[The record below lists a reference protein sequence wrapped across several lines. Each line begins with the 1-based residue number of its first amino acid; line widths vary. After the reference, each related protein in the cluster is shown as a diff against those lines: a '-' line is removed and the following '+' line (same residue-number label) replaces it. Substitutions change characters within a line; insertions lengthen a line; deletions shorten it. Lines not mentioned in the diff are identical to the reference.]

1 MSDLVKVRK
10 YVATVEE
17 TLHDVGPVLARPVTK
32 AVVGGVIANP
42 YAGRH
47 VDDIQPM
54 MKALEPLAVDLT
66 ERVMKI
72 LGAKGSE
79 LEAYGKGAIVGLNG
93 ELEHAALWHQPSGF
107 GIRHAMGG
115 AKSIVPSTVKV
126 AAAGARIDIP
136 LHHVTAAYVRSHFDA
151 IEFCVPDGPR
161 PDEIVFIV
169 AASIGGRPHAR
180 VGGLTPAEIKLGRR
194 ATMNEDA
201 LAAAMKAMDDYI
213 DGLNRGDEAAV
224 NNACNFPHVRAGRRQ
239 GRRLAQPRRLQARR
253 FRRPRRRWLAS
264 QQVGRAHADPCRPRQ
279 GPSQGE
285 VQPLARRR
293 SRCSASSRRSTS

>member
-1 MSDLVKVRK
+1 MSDLVKLRK

-17 TLHDVGPVLARPVTK
+17 THHDGGPMLARAVTK

-47 VDDIQPM
+47 VADIQPM

-66 ERVMKI
+66 ERVMK
-72 LGAKGSE
+72 LLNAKGSD
-79 LEAYGKGAIVGLNG
+79 LEAYGKGVVVGLAG

-126 AAAGARIDIP
+126 AAGGARIDIP

-161 PDEIVFIV
+161 PDESVFIV
-169 AASIGGRPHAR
+169 AAAIGGRPHAR
-180 VGGLTPAEIKLGRR
+180 VGGLTVDGIKLG
-194 ATMNEDA
+194 
-201 LAAAMKAMDDYI
+201 
-213 DGLNRGDEAAV
+213 DGQR
-224 NNACNFPHVRAGRRQ
+224 
-239 GRRLAQPRRLQARR
+239 
-253 FRRPRRRWLAS
+253 
-264 QQVGRAHADPCRPRQ
+264 
-279 GPSQGE
+279 
-285 VQPLARRR
+285 
-293 SRCSASSRRSTS
+293 

>member
-1 MSDLVKVRK
+1 
-10 YVATVEE
+10 
-17 TLHDVGPVLARPVTK
+17 
-32 AVVGGVIANP
+32 
-42 YAGRH
+42 
-47 VDDIQPM
+47 M

-126 AAAGARIDIP
+126 ATAGARIDIP
-136 LHHVTAAYVRSHFDA
+136 LHHVKAAYVRSHFDA

-169 AASIGGRPHAR
+169 AAAIGGRPHAR
-180 VGGLTPAEIKLGRR
+180 VGGLTPDGIKLG
-194 ATMNEDA
+194 
-201 LAAAMKAMDDYI
+201 
-213 DGLNRGDEAAV
+213 DGQR
-224 NNACNFPHVRAGRRQ
+224 
-239 GRRLAQPRRLQARR
+239 
-253 FRRPRRRWLAS
+253 
-264 QQVGRAHADPCRPRQ
+264 
-279 GPSQGE
+279 
-285 VQPLARRR
+285 
-293 SRCSASSRRSTS
+293 

>member
-17 TLHDVGPVLARPVTK
+17 TLHDFGPALACPVTK
-32 AVVGGVIANP
+32 AVAGGVIANP

-47 VDDIQPM
+47 VADIQPM

-72 LGAKGSE
+72 LGAKGAE

-126 AAAGARIDIP
+126 ATAGARIDIP
-136 LHHVTAAYVRSHFDA
+136 LHHVTASYVRSHFDA

-169 AASIGGRPHAR
+169 AAAIGGRPHAR
-180 VGGLTPAEIKLGRR
+180 VGGLTPAEIRLG
-194 ATMNEDA
+194 
-201 LAAAMKAMDDYI
+201 
-213 DGLNRGDEAAV
+213 DGQR
-224 NNACNFPHVRAGRRQ
+224 
-239 GRRLAQPRRLQARR
+239 
-253 FRRPRRRWLAS
+253 
-264 QQVGRAHADPCRPRQ
+264 
-279 GPSQGE
+279 
-285 VQPLARRR
+285 
-293 SRCSASSRRSTS
+293 

>member
-10 YVATVEE
+10 FVATVEE
-17 TLHDVGPVLARPVTK
+17 TLHDGGPSLNRPVTK

-66 ERVMKI
+66 ERVMKA

-126 AAAGARIDIP
+126 AAAGTRIDIP

-151 IEFCVPDGPR
+151 IEFCVPDGPK

-180 VGGLTPAEIKLGRR
+180 VGGLTPAEIKLG
-194 ATMNEDA
+194 
-201 LAAAMKAMDDYI
+201 
-213 DGLNRGDEAAV
+213 DGQR
-224 NNACNFPHVRAGRRQ
+224 
-239 GRRLAQPRRLQARR
+239 
-253 FRRPRRRWLAS
+253 
-264 QQVGRAHADPCRPRQ
+264 
-279 GPSQGE
+279 
-285 VQPLARRR
+285 
-293 SRCSASSRRSTS
+293 

>member
-1 MSDLVKVRK
+1 MSDLVKLRK
-10 YVATVEE
+10 YVSTLEE
-17 TLHDVGPVLARPVTK
+17 THHDGGPRLNRPVTK

-47 VDDIQPM
+47 VEDIQPM

-66 ERVMKI
+66 ERVMKL
-72 LGAKGSE
+72 LGARGSE
-79 LEAYGKGAIVGLNG
+79 LEAYGKGAIVGLAG

-126 AAAGARIDIP
+126 APAGTRIDIP

-180 VGGLTPAEIKLGRR
+180 VGGLTPGEIKLG
-194 ATMNEDA
+194 
-201 LAAAMKAMDDYI
+201 
-213 DGLNRGDEAAV
+213 DGQR
-224 NNACNFPHVRAGRRQ
+224 
-239 GRRLAQPRRLQARR
+239 
-253 FRRPRRRWLAS
+253 
-264 QQVGRAHADPCRPRQ
+264 
-279 GPSQGE
+279 
-285 VQPLARRR
+285 
-293 SRCSASSRRSTS
+293 

>member
-1 MSDLVKVRK
+1 MSDLVKLRK

-17 TLHDVGPVLARPVTK
+17 THHDGGPVLARAVTK

-47 VDDIQPM
+47 VADIQPM

-66 ERVMKI
+66 ERVMKL
-72 LGAKGSE
+72 LGAKGSD
-79 LEAYGKGAIVGLNG
+79 LEAYGKGVIVGVAG

-107 GIRHAMGG
+107 GIRHAIHQQGGG

-151 IEFCVPDGPR
+151 IEFCVPDGPK

-169 AASIGGRPHAR
+169 AAAIGGRPHAR
-180 VGGLTPAEIKLGRR
+180 VGGLTVDGIKLG
-194 ATMNEDA
+194 
-201 LAAAMKAMDDYI
+201 
-213 DGLNRGDEAAV
+213 DGQR
-224 NNACNFPHVRAGRRQ
+224 
-239 GRRLAQPRRLQARR
+239 
-253 FRRPRRRWLAS
+253 
-264 QQVGRAHADPCRPRQ
+264 
-279 GPSQGE
+279 
-285 VQPLARRR
+285 
-293 SRCSASSRRSTS
+293 

>member
-1 MSDLVKVRK
+1 MSSDLVRLRK
-10 YVATVEE
+10 YVSTIEE
-17 TLHDVGPVLARPVTK
+17 THHDGGPVLNWPVIK

-42 YAGRH
+42 YAGEY
-47 VDDIQPM
+47 VADMQPM

-66 ERVMKI
+66 ERVMK
-72 LGAKGSE
+72 LLDAKGSE
-79 LEAYGKGAIVGLNG
+79 LEAYGKGAIVGLAG

-151 IEFCVPDGPR
+151 IEFCVPDGPK

-180 VGGLTPAEIKLGRR
+180 AGGLTPAEIRVG
-194 ATMNEDA
+194 
-201 LAAAMKAMDDYI
+201 
-213 DGLNRGDEAAV
+213 DGQR
-224 NNACNFPHVRAGRRQ
+224 
-239 GRRLAQPRRLQARR
+239 
-253 FRRPRRRWLAS
+253 
-264 QQVGRAHADPCRPRQ
+264 
-279 GPSQGE
+279 
-285 VQPLARRR
+285 
-293 SRCSASSRRSTS
+293 

>member
-1 MSDLVKVRK
+1 MSDLVKLRK

-17 TLHDVGPVLARPVTK
+17 THHDGGPVLARAVTK
-32 AVVGGVIANP
+32 AVVGGVVANP

-47 VDDIQPM
+47 VADIQPM
-54 MKALEPLAVDLT
+54 MKALEPLAIDLT
-66 ERVMKI
+66 ERVMKL
-72 LGAKGSE
+72 LGAKGSD
-79 LEAYGKGAIVGLNG
+79 LEAYGKGVIVGLAG

-180 VGGLTPAEIKLGRR
+180 VGGLTVDGIKLG
-194 ATMNEDA
+194 
-201 LAAAMKAMDDYI
+201 
-213 DGLNRGDEAAV
+213 DGQR
-224 NNACNFPHVRAGRRQ
+224 
-239 GRRLAQPRRLQARR
+239 
-253 FRRPRRRWLAS
+253 
-264 QQVGRAHADPCRPRQ
+264 
-279 GPSQGE
+279 
-285 VQPLARRR
+285 
-293 SRCSASSRRSTS
+293 

>member
-1 MSDLVKVRK
+1 MSDLVKLRK

-17 TLHDVGPVLARPVTK
+17 THHDGGPVLARAVTK
-32 AVVGGVIANP
+32 AVVGGVVANP

-47 VDDIQPM
+47 VADIQPM

-66 ERVMKI
+66 ERVMKL
-72 LGAKGSE
+72 LGAKGSD
-79 LEAYGKGAIVGLNG
+79 LEAYGKGVIVGLAG

-115 AKSIVPSTVKV
+115 ARSIVPSTVKV
-126 AAAGARIDIP
+126 AAAGTRIDIP

-180 VGGLTPAEIKLGRR
+180 VGGLTVDGIKLG
-194 ATMNEDA
+194 
-201 LAAAMKAMDDYI
+201 
-213 DGLNRGDEAAV
+213 DGQR
-224 NNACNFPHVRAGRRQ
+224 
-239 GRRLAQPRRLQARR
+239 
-253 FRRPRRRWLAS
+253 
-264 QQVGRAHADPCRPRQ
+264 
-279 GPSQGE
+279 
-285 VQPLARRR
+285 
-293 SRCSASSRRSTS
+293 

>member
-17 TLHDVGPVLARPVTK
+17 TLHDFGPVLARPVTK
-32 AVVGGVIANP
+32 AVVGGIIANP

-47 VDDIQPM
+47 VADIQPM

-66 ERVMKI
+66 ERVMKM

-126 AAAGARIDIP
+126 ATAGARIDIP

-169 AASIGGRPHAR
+169 AAAIGGRPHAR
-180 VGGLTPAEIKLGRR
+180 VGGLTPAGIKLG
-194 ATMNEDA
+194 
-201 LAAAMKAMDDYI
+201 
-213 DGLNRGDEAAV
+213 DGQR
-224 NNACNFPHVRAGRRQ
+224 
-239 GRRLAQPRRLQARR
+239 
-253 FRRPRRRWLAS
+253 
-264 QQVGRAHADPCRPRQ
+264 
-279 GPSQGE
+279 
-285 VQPLARRR
+285 
-293 SRCSASSRRSTS
+293 

>member
-1 MSDLVKVRK
+1 MSDLVKIRK

-17 TLHDVGPVLARPVTK
+17 TLHDFGPVLARPVTK

-47 VDDIQPM
+47 VADIQPM

-72 LGAKGSE
+72 LSAKGAE

-169 AASIGGRPHAR
+169 AASVGGRPHAR
-180 VGGLTPAEIKLGRR
+180 VGGLTPAEIKLG
-194 ATMNEDA
+194 
-201 LAAAMKAMDDYI
+201 
-213 DGLNRGDEAAV
+213 DGQR
-224 NNACNFPHVRAGRRQ
+224 
-239 GRRLAQPRRLQARR
+239 
-253 FRRPRRRWLAS
+253 
-264 QQVGRAHADPCRPRQ
+264 
-279 GPSQGE
+279 
-285 VQPLARRR
+285 
-293 SRCSASSRRSTS
+293 

>member
-17 TLHDVGPVLARPVTK
+17 TLHDSGPALNRPVTK

-47 VDDIQPM
+47 VADIQPM
-54 MKALEPLAVDLT
+54 MKALEPLAVELT
-66 ERVMKI
+66 ERVMKA

-151 IEFCVPDGPR
+151 IEFCVPDGPK

-180 VGGLTPAEIKLGRR
+180 VGGLTPAEIKLG
-194 ATMNEDA
+194 
-201 LAAAMKAMDDYI
+201 
-213 DGLNRGDEAAV
+213 DGQR
-224 NNACNFPHVRAGRRQ
+224 
-239 GRRLAQPRRLQARR
+239 
-253 FRRPRRRWLAS
+253 
-264 QQVGRAHADPCRPRQ
+264 
-279 GPSQGE
+279 
-285 VQPLARRR
+285 
-293 SRCSASSRRSTS
+293 

>member
-17 TLHDVGPVLARPVTK
+17 TLHDFGPVLARPVTK

-47 VDDIQPM
+47 VADIQPM

-72 LGAKGSE
+72 LGAAGSQ
-79 LEAYGKGAIVGLNG
+79 LEAYGKGVIVGIAG

-115 AKSIVPSTVKV
+115 ARSIVPSTVKV
-126 AAAGARIDIP
+126 ASAGARIDIP

-151 IEFCVPDGPR
+151 IEFCVPDGPK

-169 AASIGGRPHAR
+169 AAAIGGRPHAR
-180 VGGLTPAEIKLGRR
+180 VGGLTVDGIKVG
-194 ATMNEDA
+194 
-201 LAAAMKAMDDYI
+201 
-213 DGLNRGDEAAV
+213 DGQR
-224 NNACNFPHVRAGRRQ
+224 
-239 GRRLAQPRRLQARR
+239 
-253 FRRPRRRWLAS
+253 
-264 QQVGRAHADPCRPRQ
+264 
-279 GPSQGE
+279 
-285 VQPLARRR
+285 
-293 SRCSASSRRSTS
+293 

>member
-10 YVATVEE
+10 FVATIEE
-17 TLHDVGPVLARPVTK
+17 THHDGGPLLARPVTK
-32 AVVGGVIANP
+32 AVVGALVANP

-47 VDDIQPM
+47 VADLQPM

-72 LGAKGSE
+72 LGAGGAD
-79 LEAYGKGAIVGLNG
+79 LEAYGKGVIVGLAG

-151 IEFCVPDGPR
+151 MEFCVPDGPK

-169 AASIGGRPHAR
+169 AAAIGGRPHAR
-180 VGGLTPAEIKLGRR
+180 VGGLTVDGIKLG
-194 ATMNEDA
+194 
-201 LAAAMKAMDDYI
+201 
-213 DGLNRGDEAAV
+213 DGQR
-224 NNACNFPHVRAGRRQ
+224 
-239 GRRLAQPRRLQARR
+239 
-253 FRRPRRRWLAS
+253 
-264 QQVGRAHADPCRPRQ
+264 
-279 GPSQGE
+279 
-285 VQPLARRR
+285 
-293 SRCSASSRRSTS
+293 

>member
-17 TLHDVGPVLARPVTK
+17 TLHDFGPVLARPVTK
-32 AVVGGVIANP
+32 AVVGGVVANP

-47 VDDIQPM
+47 EADIQPM

-72 LGAKGSE
+72 LGVQGSE

-126 AAAGARIDIP
+126 ATAGARIDIP

-169 AASIGGRPHAR
+169 AAAIGGRPHAR
-180 VGGLTPAEIKLGRR
+180 VGGLTPDGIKLG
-194 ATMNEDA
+194 
-201 LAAAMKAMDDYI
+201 
-213 DGLNRGDEAAV
+213 DGQR
-224 NNACNFPHVRAGRRQ
+224 
-239 GRRLAQPRRLQARR
+239 
-253 FRRPRRRWLAS
+253 
-264 QQVGRAHADPCRPRQ
+264 
-279 GPSQGE
+279 
-285 VQPLARRR
+285 
-293 SRCSASSRRSTS
+293 